1 MKPFPK
7 KSLSDAE
14 RILSRFRRIS
24 ENAFGIWINR
34 FRLFASK
41 ATLKPDKVEIVVL
54 ASLVLQ
60 NMLPTVSRA
69 SYTSRVCRRQGWRR
83 YDHTRLM
90 ARGIGAM
97 QQFPPSTR
105 NKSRRNKL
113 TAEKARNSFM
123 DYFMGLGQVPWQ
135 WNILYD

>member
-1 MKPFPK
+1 MKPFPN

-69 SYTSRVCRRQGWRR
+69 SYTPVEFVDNKAGDGTITPGSWREELEPCNIS
-83 YDHTRLM
+83 HLQPE
-90 ARGIGAM
+90 I
-97 QQFPPSTR
+97 
-105 NKSRRNKL
+105 NH
-113 TAEKARNSFM
+113 AEIN
-123 DYFMGLGQVPWQ
+123 
-135 WNILYD
+135 